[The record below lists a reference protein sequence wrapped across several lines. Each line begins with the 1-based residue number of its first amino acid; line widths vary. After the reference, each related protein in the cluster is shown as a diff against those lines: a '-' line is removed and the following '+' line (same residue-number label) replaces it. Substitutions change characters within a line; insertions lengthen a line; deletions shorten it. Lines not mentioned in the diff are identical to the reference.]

1 MGCHRIFLLAAV
13 LVSLFA
19 RGTLAQTV
27 PDEPKRNAPEPS
39 QDSLGQAIR
48 AAEQATGG
56 RARKAELERE
66 RGVDAYEIN
75 TVAKDKSA
83 SVLVDLASGK
93 VLRVDGP
100 GLLESMFDGEDRRE
114 DQAALAQLEASPL
127 TLAAACAAA
136 ERETGGRAIEASLK
150 SRYGQT
156 LFSVGVVKEF
166 ALHKVTVD
174 PASGRVVAQQ
184 QRKDDN

>member
-1 MGCHRIFLLAAV
+1 
-13 LVSLFA
+13 
-19 RGTLAQTV
+19 
-27 PDEPKRNAPEPS
+27 
-39 QDSLGQAIR
+39 
-48 AAEQATGG
+48 
-56 RARKAELERE
+56 
-66 RGVDAYEIN
+66 
-75 TVAKDKSA
+75 
-83 SVLVDLASGK
+83 
-93 VLRVDGP
+93 
-100 GLLESMFDGEDRRE
+100 MFDGEDRRE
-114 DQAALAQLEASPL
+114 DHAALAQLEASPL